1 MYKTDDR
8 MLCWSLAMLEGE
20 FGSLF
25 TVGQCLEE
33 VLASLSLDDGVALEA
48 EGDRPIG
55 LFQSSKRCL

>member
-1 MYKTDDR
+1 
-8 MLCWSLAMLEGE
+8 MLEGE